1 MSSRKKNTDRLQDS
15 DVGRNLDDQESIELR
30 EEELRVQ
37 KERVEAG
44 EVRLRKEVVKE
55 NKSIDVPVT
64 HEEVIVEK
72 RPVGDRRPASG
83 NIGDD
88 EEVRIPV
95 TKEQVR
101 VEKTPVVREEV
112 SLKKQQVQDSREISE
127 TVKREE
133 AWVDTS
139 GTAEVRTGGRAW
151 QGSERRRRNDTSYSG
166 RDRRMAGA

>member
-1 MSSRKKNTDRLQDS
+1 MSPRKKKSDQFRDS
-15 DVGRNLDDQESIELR
+15 DIERNLDDQESIELR

-37 KERVEAG
+37 KESVEAG

-55 NKSIDVPVT
+55 KKTVDVPVT
-64 HEEVIVEK
+64 HEEVMVEK
-72 RPVGDRRPASG
+72 RPVAGRPASG
-83 NIGDD
+83 KIGED

-95 TKEQVR
+95 MKEQVE
-101 VEKTPVVREEV
+101 VEKRPVVREEV
-112 SLKKQQVQDSREISE
+112 SLKKQQVQDSRQVSE

-139 GTAEVRTGGRAW
+139 GTAEVRTGGRSW
-151 QGSERRRRNDTSYSG
+151 QGPERRRRNDTSYSG